1 MADRQGHGKKL
12 SYYDFEE
19 TTVYAARA
27 DQRFSYCC
35 YVPRDYDE
43 QGSKTYALAVL
54 VHGTGRG
61 NAWLRSAFADFA
73 NANDCI
79 VLAPLFASG
88 IIEQGEL
95 SNYKLIKFRDIR
107 YDHVLL
113 SMVDELAGKY
123 RIETGRF
130 LLYGFSGGGHFT
142 HRMLYLHP
150 ERLLGISIGA
160 PGVVTLLDQE
170 RDWWVGVRD
179 IEAQFG
185 KKLNLSAMREVAVHM
200 VIGAEDTETW
210 EITITPDD
218 SWWMEDAN
226 IAGANRLDRMASLKQ
241 SFARHGIKACRDIVP
256 GASHEQAKLIAPV
269 KDFFARTL
277 RAHRERSA
285 AVPQREVG

>member
-1 MADRQGHGKKL
+1 MADRQGHGEKL
-12 SYYDFEE
+12 SYYDFAE

-35 YVPRDYDE
+35 TVPSDYDE

-54 VHGTGRG
+54 VHGTERDNG
-61 NAWLRSAFADFA
+61 WLRSAFADFA

-79 VLAPLFASG
+79 VLAPLFPAG
-88 IIEQGEL
+88 IIEPGEL
-95 SNYKLIKFRDIR
+95 SNYKLIKFRGIR
-107 YDHVLL
+107 YDHILL
-113 SMVDELAGKY
+113 SMVDELAEKY
-123 RIETGRF
+123 RVETGRF

-142 HRMLYLHP
+142 HRMFYLHP

-160 PGVVTLLDQE
+160 PGVVTLFDQE

-185 KKLNLSAMREVAVHM
+185 RKLNLPAMREVAVHM

-210 EITITPDD
+210 EITIAPQD

-226 IAGANRLDRMASLKQ
+226 IAGANRLDRMASLKE
-241 SFARHGIKACRDIVP
+241 SFARHGIEARQDIVP
-256 GASHEQAKLIAPV
+256 GASHEPAKVIAPV

-277 RAHRERSA
+277 RAHRERTAPPARRA
-285 AVPQREVG
+285 AG